1 MILQQFKRGIF
12 LPVYDGQEASDVYPC
27 PLETQQFSLYNRF
40 WKAATLNTLTSFQ
53 FQRHT
58 TKKNLVENEE
68 LNVYNFQDAYYILDR
83 IPGSLAGTEDMDRC
97 YLVSNEVAEYIMGM
111 ASDRKQG

>member
-1 MILQQFKRGIF
+1 MIFWRQKGEIMKKWISRALFCSALF
-12 LPVYDGQEASDVYPC
+12 LTGC
-27 PLETQQFSLYNRF
+27 GGRKLC
-40 WKAATLNTLTSFQ
+40 TLTSFQ

-83 IPGSLAGTEDMDRC
+83 IPGSLAGAEDMDRC

>member
-40 WKAATLNTLTSFQ
+40 WKAAALNTLLEAK
-53 FQRHT
+53 RR
-58 TKKNLVENEE
+58 NNEE
-68 LNVYNFQDAYYILDR
+68 
-83 IPGSLAGTEDMDRC
+83 MD
-97 YLVSNEVAEYIMGM
+97 
-111 ASDRKQG
+111 KQGAVLQRSFSYGMRGQEALHAHQFPVPKAYNEEKFSGK